1 MSKFRLNQKI
11 IDLVL
16 ATNPSFP
23 NDGETPKL
31 QNIRV
36 SDSDGTYNV
45 PTVVAHVFIAGSGP
59 IGYALA
65 FFVCFPSH
73 MISPPSRCS
82 FARTLLA
89 KTKKPSVAIADI
101 GSQEGAIKGRNLKNS
116 LKFV

>member
-23 NDGETPKL
+23 SDGGTPNL
-31 QNIRV
+31 QNIAV

-59 IGYALA
+59 IGYDLA
-65 FFVCFPSH
+65 FLYAFP
-73 MISPPSRCS
+73 P
-82 FARTLLA
+82 
-89 KTKKPSVAIADI
+89 V
-101 GSQEGAIKGRNLKNS
+101 
-116 LKFV
+116 